1 MELPSKMPGPSTSWY
16 SFNLPSTD
24 GELTGLLIQSEHC
37 QLAHSEK
44 QREQTL
50 LIQSGCELC
59 RMLTLWLAY

>member
-44 QREQTL
+44 
-50 LIQSGCELC
+50 
-59 RMLTLWLAY
+59 